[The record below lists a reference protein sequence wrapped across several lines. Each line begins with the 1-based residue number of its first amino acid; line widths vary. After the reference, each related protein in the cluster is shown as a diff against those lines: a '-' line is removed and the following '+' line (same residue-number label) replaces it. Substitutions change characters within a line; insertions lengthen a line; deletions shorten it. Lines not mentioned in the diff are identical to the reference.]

1 MGKSVLFVEK
11 MVKMQ
16 KLVVKRELLLH
27 KMIPILG
34 NIWRERK
41 GSCCEAGTWVRGR
54 NTSRALRKFHCV

>member
-16 KLVVKRELLLH
+16 KLVVKRELLIH

-34 NIWRERK
+34 NIWRREK
-41 GSCCEAGTWVRGR
+41 VAAVRLELG
-54 NTSRALRKFHCV
+54 